1 MHIVAQSYK
10 AATVIETYAAVVAF
24 DTTPQ
29 RMLTTRSN
37 RLFPSQVLY
46 RKPHRVVLIRLDGF
60 HQKSI
65 YFKLKETLRN
75 TTNKSM
81 RSTDKMRNC
90 HLMDG
95 MAAWLILADQ
105 INIKTYLE

>member
-37 RLFPSQVLY
+37 RLFPSQVLQETASC
-46 RKPHRVVLIRLDGF
+46 GS
-60 HQKSI
+60 HQTRWFSSKKVYIS
-65 YFKLKETLRN
+65 N
-75 TTNKSM
+75 
-81 RSTDKMRNC
+81 
-90 HLMDG
+90 
-95 MAAWLILADQ
+95 
-105 INIKTYLE
+105 